1 MVDTEQPPPGGGR
14 GPGPGGGPNQLQ
26 SNSSTSSTTAA
37 SNHQESLTYA
47 KALGGATGGSP
58 NLRKYAEI
66 VAQQKADRNV
76 LELKLKKITKIDRD
90 NGDIIH
96 KPRNLSFDDISEFI
110 FETLSIQFEDCIG
123 VDLNT
128 GRYDTR
134 EIIMKP
140 GVNTDIYITKEPL
153 IFREHEMSVTKMLND
168 VTKVIFKNVPMYVP
182 DEELLHLC
190 GVYGTVTDN
199 KVHWETQRITTTTK
213 KGILVSPTR
222 YVMMNLNNGAMF
234 NNFYW
239 MEGPMASDPGRRI
252 TVLHHGQTQQCSNCF
267 LTATT
272 GCKGVGNGFACA
284 KAGVPR
290 AKMSAYMLALKTK
303 TGYESLK
310 NKYMR
315 QLARMNPNI
324 QEELD
329 HLNTTQVGS
338 MDNNILVDEDEETE
352 ISLAVLPINPIVEKD
367 NEIAELTKT
376 VMNLK
381 SQVASIPILEK
392 NLEEAKADKK
402 RALSI
407 TRQVGRRLSVSRKAN
422 EQKMVSLI
430 RTGRNW
436 SEDSAHLACS
446 HAATLNDEEFEL
458 DESEDIV
465 KPKNPKYDFMNKV
478 EEHIDNTDKMQQER
492 LEEMK
497 KLILEQMKPT
507 IKRRGEKRGSDEDQE
522 NASSKQRVNSPPK
535 L

>member
-1 MVDTEQPPPGGGR
+1 
-14 GPGPGGGPNQLQ
+14 
-26 SNSSTSSTTAA
+26 
-37 SNHQESLTYA
+37 
-47 KALGGATGGSP
+47 
-58 NLRKYAEI
+58 
-66 VAQQKADRNV
+66 
-76 LELKLKKITKIDRD
+76 
-90 NGDIIH
+90 
-96 KPRNLSFDDISEFI
+96 
-110 FETLSIQFEDCIG
+110 
-123 VDLNT
+123 
-128 GRYDTR
+128 
-134 EIIMKP
+134 
-140 GVNTDIYITKEPL
+140 
-153 IFREHEMSVTKMLND
+153 
-168 VTKVIFKNVPMYVP
+168 
-182 DEELLHLC
+182 
-190 GVYGTVTDN
+190 
-199 KVHWETQRITTTTK
+199 
-213 KGILVSPTR
+213 
-222 YVMMNLNNGAMF
+222 
-234 NNFYW
+234 
-239 MEGPMASDPGRRI
+239 
-252 TVLHHGQTQQCSNCF
+252 
-267 LTATT
+267 
-272 GCKGVGNGFACA
+272 
-284 KAGVPR
+284 
-290 AKMSAYMLALKTK
+290 MLALKTK